1 MRIMRGLWKD
11 IMAVMEHRI
20 IIVGA
25 GPVGLTAAF
34 LLGERGIPFLLI
46 ASEAVLETDLRAS
59 TFHPPTL
66 DFLDDYGL
74 AESLIEQGLRTPTW
88 QIRMHGTGE
97 RAEFDL
103 AAIAGDTR
111 HPFRLQC
118 EQSKLCRLLL
128 DRLQREGKGEIRL
141 GLRVDAVA
149 QGDDG
154 VTVTA
159 RPLGSPDDAD
169 PEYFTGRF
177 VIGADGARSAVRR
190 SLDMKFEGKTYP
202 ETTILVTTHFPFHDH
217 LEGLS
222 NVNYVWKAGGTFS
235 LLRLPN
241 LWRCSLYPDEG
252 ETIEDALLP
261 ESIARKLEVIAPGAS
276 ERGFLEVRPYRIHMR
291 LVDEYR
297 VGRVA
302 LAGDA
307 AHINSPSGGMG
318 MNGGV
323 HDAFELVATLNEI
336 WQGAPLALLDRYT
349 RRRRPIAEREVLAQ
363 SDRNRARMQE
373 RDDARRREMLA
384 ELQALAADPVRARE
398 HLLRTSMIAG
408 LRAAAEVA

>member
-1 MRIMRGLWKD
+1 MND
-11 IMAVMEHRI
+11 RI
-20 IIVGA
+20 IVVGA

-34 LLGERGIPFLLI
+34 LLGERGIPFLLV
-46 ASEAVLETDLRAS
+46 ASEPILETDLRAS

-66 DFLDDYGL
+66 DMLDEFGL
-74 AESLIEQGLRTPTW
+74 AESLIAQGLRSPTW
-88 QIRMHGTGE
+88 QIRMHATGE

-141 GLRVDAVA
+141 GLRVDAIA
-149 QGDDG
+149 QDEDG

-159 RPLGSPDDAD
+159 RPAGSGEDAD
-169 PEYFTGRF
+169 PEIFSGRF

-190 SLDMKFEGKTYP
+190 SLGIDFEGKTYP
-202 ETTILVTTHFPFHDH
+202 ETTILVTTRFPFHDH

-222 NVNYVWKAGGTFS
+222 NVNYVWKAGDTFS
-235 LLRLPN
+235 LLRLPD

-252 ETIEDALLP
+252 ETIDEALVP
-261 ESIARKLEVIAPGAS
+261 DSISRKLEAIAPGAS
-276 ERGFLEVRPYRIHMR
+276 EQGFIEVRPYRIHMR
-291 LVDEYR
+291 IVDDYR
-297 VGRVA
+297 IGRVA

-318 MNGGV
+318 MNVGV
-323 HDAFELVATLNEI
+323 HDAFELVATLDEI
-336 WQGAPLALLDRYT
+336 WRGAPLSLLDRYT
-349 RRRRPIAEREVLAQ
+349 RRRRPVAEREVLAQ
-363 SDRNRARMQE
+363 ADRNRARMQE
-373 RDDARRREMLA
+373 RDDARRREMLG
-384 ELQALAADPVRARE
+384 ELQALAADPVRVRE

-408 LRAAAEVA
+408 LRAAAEVG